1 MGVGFERYFLRKLKK
16 VKKSNGQVLAINEVG
31 IRAFLCPDRDYLLFF
46 ATCFV
51 ISVMDFS
58 FYVAL
63 SKTFS
68 AFADLFSFKIAKLS
82 LLVAVVSYIFAC
94 SFKWFEC
101 NNRFRDLKSD

>member
-31 IRAFLCPDRDYLLFF
+31 IRACLCLDCDFLLFF

-51 ISVMDFS
+51 ISVMNFS

-68 AFADLFSFKIAKLS
+68 VFADLFSFKTANLS

-101 NNRFRDLKSD
+101 NNPFWDLKGD